1 MGAIMVK
8 RDDPPNSIS
17 LDGQLK
23 RLLKII
29 RESDNRSIEQ
39 VVNEASMRFGLERYE
54 VARMLYRLKELG
66 FIRFMDPKPPKSFV
80 NYLFSS
86 YVIWFWF
93 LAGSITLTIFI
104 IYIAPQASPFVYLRY
119 IFGSLFVLY
128 LPGAALIELLY
139 PKPLDL
145 SQLERL
151 ALSIGL
157 SLALVPLVGLILNY
171 TPWGI
176 RLDPIVISL
185 SMLTLAFGL
194 GAVVRKFLLL
204 KLELATRYSTGGD

>member
-1 MGAIMVK
+1 MVK

-66 FIRFMDPKPPKSFV
+66 FIRFMDPKSPKSFV

-86 YVIWFWF
+86 YIIWFWF

-104 IYIAPQASPFVYLRY
+104 IYIATQASPFVYLRY

-139 PKPLDL
+139 PKPSDL

-194 GAVVRKFLLL
+194 GAVIRKFLLL

>member
-1 MGAIMVK
+1 MVK

>member
-1 MGAIMVK
+1 MVK

-86 YVIWFWF
+86 YIIWFWF

-139 PKPLDL
+139 PKPSDL